1 MANTPDQ
8 STLPFHGGSVLPS
21 VVVDS
26 YNLEI
31 ENGDGFIGDAASKGA
46 FWDMLD
52 KWRQPLREMGEDP
65 FGDKPTA
72 EISKKKLD
80 SLLTKGSPEAAGVI
94 QSAVEE
100 FAQTLAQV
108 ITRFLKVKAWQETS
122 AIVVGGGF
130 RASRVG
136 ELAVGRAG
144 VLLKADGLPVDLTL
158 IKHDPDEAGLLG
170 AAHLLPSWMLA
181 GYEAILAVDA
191 GGTNIRAGVVELKR
205 GAIQSKQ
212 RIAFSMPSTTSE

>member
-80 SLLTKGSPEAAGVI
+80 SLLTKGSPGGP
-94 QSAVEE
+94 QSNA
-100 FAQTLAQV
+100 
-108 ITRFLKVKAWQETS
+108 
-122 AIVVGGGF
+122 
-130 RASRVG
+130 RA
-136 ELAVGRAG
+136 
-144 VLLKADGLPVDLTL
+144 
-158 IKHDPDEAGLLG
+158 
-170 AAHLLPSWMLA
+170 
-181 GYEAILAVDA
+181 
-191 GGTNIRAGVVELKR
+191 
-205 GAIQSKQ
+205 
-212 RIAFSMPSTTSE
+212 